1 MTSPAWNPTADTSE
15 YRSYSSDQFVYGE
28 LAPGERIG
36 PPLGNMRRKA
46 FLRGC
51 MLLSILVGGGWAL
64 QQEPPPWAKTLVA
77 DATAMFASLTR
88 PSPTVAPAVAASAAP
103 LLPAIV
109 DAPMKTTALDASSI
123 PREAAAP
130 VKATAS
136 PETKATTANNA
147 PAKIDELPTANKS
160 ADDIPGAPLKPPV
173 VDPADP
179 YQVKASAV
187 GLHSDLSRVL
197 LAKLSATDYRNA
209 GIAIKTAITETPDDG
224 AYIWPKQRKPELAL
238 FKVHFVPGAPVQ
250 CRRSVVS
257 ISKDGWLTT
266 ALPMEKCG
274 TPVKTAK
281 TAAPT
286 VVPLR
291 TAAEP

>member
-28 LAPGERIG
+28 LAPGDRIG
-36 PPLGNMRRKA
+36 RPLANMRRKA

-51 MLLSILVGGGWAL
+51 MLLLILFGGGWAL
-64 QQEPPPWAKTLVA
+64 QQEPPPWARTLVS
-77 DATAMFASLTR
+77 DATAMIASLTR
-88 PSPTVAPAVAASAAP
+88 PSPAVEPAVAAATAP
-103 LLPAIV
+103 VLPAIV
-109 DAPMKTTALDASSI
+109 DAPMKTTALDASSA

-130 VKATAS
+130 ARAAASSEGRASTAG
-136 PETKATTANNA
+136 NA
-147 PAKIDELPTANKS
+147 PEKIDELSPATKS
-160 ADDIPGAPLKPPV
+160 AEDIPGAPLKPPV

-250 CRRSVVS
+250 CRRYVVS
-257 ISKDGWLTT
+257 IIKDGWLTT

-274 TPVKTAK
+274 TVVKTAK
-281 TAAPT
+281 TAAPA
-286 VVPLR
+286 VVPMR
-291 TAAEP
+291 AAAEP

>member
-15 YRSYSSDQFVYGE
+15 YRPYSSDQFVYGE
-28 LAPGERIG
+28 MSPGDRIG
-36 PPLGNMRRKA
+36 RPLTKTRRKA

-51 MLLSILVGGGWAL
+51 TLLLILIGGGWAL
-64 QQEPPPWAKTLVA
+64 QQEPPPWAKTLVS
-77 DATAMFASLTR
+77 DATAMIASLTR
-88 PSPTVAPAVAASAAP
+88 PSPTIEPAIAAAAAP
-103 LLPAIV
+103 VLPAIV
-109 DAPMKTTALDASSI
+109 DAPMKTTALDASSA
-123 PREAAAP
+123 PREATASA
-130 VKATAS
+130 KNAAS
-136 PETKATTANNA
+136 PEGRASTAGA
-147 PAKIDELPTANKS
+147 AAEKIDELQPATKNA
-160 ADDIPGAPLKPPV
+160 ADIPGAPLKPPV

-250 CRRSVVS
+250 CRRYVVS
-257 ISKDGWLTT
+257 IIKDGWLTT